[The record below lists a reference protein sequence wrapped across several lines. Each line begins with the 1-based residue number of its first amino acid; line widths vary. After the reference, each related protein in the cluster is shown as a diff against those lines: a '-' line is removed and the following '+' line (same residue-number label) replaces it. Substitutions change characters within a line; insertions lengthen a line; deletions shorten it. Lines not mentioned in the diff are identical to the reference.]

1 MSKGEITANTYKTE
15 REKGKHKA
23 ALSLF
28 FDLCPVRI
36 NLEIG
41 VEG

>member
-28 FDLCPVRI
+28 LIYVRY
-36 NLEIG
+36 E
-41 VEG
+41 